1 MSMAHLYRALRM
13 CAMQRNRGGLASAA
27 DPACSSRG
35 FVAPNVLR
43 NGVFMKNIIQN
54 NRLIGAGLVLAVVA
68 TAAGAT
74 FLNGRIGAA
83 QAETVAA
90 APAALPVSVSVVT
103 PRETVPWD
111 EFSGRLE
118 AVERVEVRSRVAGAI
133 QEIHFREGALVKQ
146 GDLLILIDPSLY
158 AAEVARAEGQVAAA
172 KARLV
177 LTKSDFERGQQLTD
191 SRTIS
196 QRDFDGRVNAYSEA
210 EANLKAAEATLETA
224 KLNLGYTEVR
234 APVAGKVGKL
244 EITVGNL
251 IAAGPG
257 TPVLT
262 TLVSVNPIYAS
273 FNADEQVVTRALKT
287 LADESTPSEIGRIP
301 VQMGTGTSEGT
312 PYKGRMQLI
321 DNQVDARSGTVR
333 VRAVFDNADGR
344 LMPGQFARLL
354 MGQPKAE
361 PALLISERA
370 VGTDQNKKFVM
381 VVDKDSKAEYREVAL
396 GVSIDGMRVV
406 TSGLHPGERIV
417 VKGLQR
423 VRPGAVVAPQE
434 VAMDSVSATQAATE
448 VAQR

>member
-1 MSMAHLYRALRM
+1 
-13 CAMQRNRGGLASAA
+13 
-27 DPACSSRG
+27 
-35 FVAPNVLR
+35 
-43 NGVFMKNIIQN
+43 MKNIIQN
-54 NRLIGAGLVLAVVA
+54 RRLAGAAVALAVLAM
-68 TAAGAT
+68 AGGVS
-74 FLNGRIGAA
+74 FLNGRSGSA
-83 QAETVAA
+83 QAETAA
-90 APAALPVSVSVVT
+90 ATPAALPVSVSVVV

-118 AVERVEVRSRVAGAI
+118 AVERVEIRSRVAGVI

-158 AAEVARAEGQVAAA
+158 AADVARAEGQVAAA

-177 LTKSDFERGQQLTD
+177 LTKSDFERGQQLSD

-210 EANLKAAEATLETA
+210 EANLKAAEATLQTA
-224 KLNLGYTEVR
+224 RLNLGYTEVR
-234 APVAGKVGKL
+234 APVAGRVGKL

-262 TLVSVNPIYAS
+262 TLVSINPIYAS

-312 PYKGRMQLI
+312 PYRGHMQLI

-434 VAMDSVSATQAATE
+434 VAMDSVSAAQTATE

>member
-1 MSMAHLYRALRM
+1 LV
-13 CAMQRNRGGLASAA
+13 GT
-27 DPACSSRG
+27 
-35 FVAPNVLR
+35 
-43 NGVFMKNIIQN
+43 
-54 NRLIGAGLVLAVVA
+54 GLVLAA
-68 TAAGAT
+68 LAIAGGTT
-74 FLNGRIGAA
+74 FLSGRSESARA
-83 QAETVAA
+83 QTAA
-90 APAALPVSVSVVT
+90 APAALPVSVSVVA
-103 PRETVPWD
+103 PRQTVPWD

-118 AVERVEVRSRVAGAI
+118 AVERVEIRSRVAGAI
-133 QEIHFREGALVKQ
+133 QQIHFTEGALVKQ

-172 KARLV
+172 KARQI

-196 QRDFDGRVNAYSEA
+196 QRDFDGRVNAYREA
-210 EANLKAAEATLETA
+210 EANLKAAEATLQTA
-224 KLNLGYTEVR
+224 QLNLGYTEIR
-234 APVAGKVGKL
+234 APVAGRVGKI
-244 EITVGNL
+244 EITTGNL

-262 TLVSVNPIYAS
+262 TLVSINPIYAS
-273 FNADEQVVTRALKT
+273 FNADEQVVTRALRT
-287 LADESTPSEIGRIP
+287 LADQSTPSEIGRIP
-301 VQMGTGTSEGT
+301 VQMGTGTSDGT
-312 PYKGRMQLI
+312 PYKGQMQLI

-361 PALLISERA
+361 PVLLISERA
-370 VGTDQNKKFVM
+370 VGTDQNKKYVM

-396 GVSIDGMRVV
+396 GASIDGMRVV
-406 TSGLHPGERIV
+406 NGGLQAGERIV

-423 VRPGAVVAPQE
+423 VRPGALVAPEVVAMGF
-434 VAMDSVSATQAATE
+434 ANSATE

>member
-1 MSMAHLYRALRM
+1 MSCRT
-13 CAMQRNRGGLASAA
+13 
-27 DPACSSRG
+27 
-35 FVAPNVLR
+35 
-43 NGVFMKNIIQN
+43 GVSMKNIIKTK
-54 NRLIGAGLVLAVVA
+54 RLVGTGLVLPALA
-68 TAAGAT
+68 IAAGTT
-74 FLNGRIGAA
+74 FLSGGGGSRRTAPA
-83 QAETVAA
+83 PA
-90 APAALPVSVSVVT
+90 APAALPVSVCVVA
-103 PRETVPWD
+103 PRQTVPWD
-111 EFSGRLE
+111 EFAGRLE
-118 AVERVEVRSRVAGAI
+118 AVERVEIRSRVAGAI
-133 QEIHFREGALVKQ
+133 QEIHFTEGALVKQ

-158 AAEVARAEGQVAAA
+158 AADVARAEGQVAAA
-172 KARLV
+172 KARLI

-196 QRDFDGRVNAYSEA
+196 QRDFDGRVNAYREA
-210 EANLKAAEATLETA
+210 EANLTAAEAALQTA
-224 KLNLGYTEVR
+224 KLNLGYTEIR
-234 APVAGKVGKL
+234 APVSGRVGKL

-287 LADESTPSEIGRIP
+287 LADEKTPSEIGRIP
-301 VQMGTGTSEGT
+301 VQMGTGTSDGT
-312 PYKGRMQLI
+312 PYKGQMQLI

-333 VRAVFDNADGR
+333 VRPGCDNANGR

-381 VVDKDSKAEYREVAL
+381 VVNKDNKAEYREVAL

-406 TSGLHPGERIV
+406 TGGLHAGERIV
-417 VKGLQR
+417 VNRLLS
-423 VRPGAVVAPQE
+423 VRPGAVIAPQE
-434 VAMDSVSATQAATE
+434 IAMDSVSADQTANKL
-448 VAQR
+448 AQR

>member
-1 MSMAHLYRALRM
+1 
-13 CAMQRNRGGLASAA
+13 
-27 DPACSSRG
+27 
-35 FVAPNVLR
+35 
-43 NGVFMKNIIQN
+43 MKNIIKN
-54 NRLIGAGLVLAVVA
+54 KRLIGVWLILAVLA
-68 TAAGAT
+68 TAGGAT
-74 FLNGRIGAA
+74 FLNGRSGSA
-83 QAETVAA
+83 QAES
-90 APAALPVSVSVVT
+90 APTAAALPVSVAVVT
-103 PRETVPWD
+103 PRATVPWD

-118 AVERVEVRSRVAGAI
+118 AVERVEIRSRVAGAI

-158 AAEVARAEGQVAAA
+158 AADVARAEGQVAAA
-172 KARLV
+172 TARLV

-196 QRDFDGRVNAYSEA
+196 QRDFDGRVNAYREA
-210 EANLKAAEATLETA
+210 EANLKAAEAALQTA
-224 KLNLGYTEVR
+224 QLNLGYTEVR
-234 APVAGKVGKL
+234 APVAGRVGKI

-301 VQMGTGTSEGT
+301 VQMGTGRSDGT
-312 PYKGRMQLI
+312 PHKGHMQLI
-321 DNQVDARSGTVR
+321 DNQVDTRSGTVR

-381 VVDKDSKAEYREVAL
+381 VVNKDSKAEYREVVL

-406 TSGLHPGERIV
+406 TGGLHAGERIV

-434 VAMDSVSATQAATE
+434 VAMDSISAVQTTTD

>member
-1 MSMAHLYRALRM
+1 
-13 CAMQRNRGGLASAA
+13 
-27 DPACSSRG
+27 
-35 FVAPNVLR
+35 
-43 NGVFMKNIIQN
+43 MKNIIQN
-54 NRLIGAGLVLAVVA
+54 KRLIGAGLVLAVVA
-68 TAAGAT
+68 TAGGAT

-90 APAALPVSVSVVT
+90 APVALPVSVSVVT

-210 EANLKAAEATLETA
+210 DANLKAAEATLQTA

-234 APVAGKVGKL
+234 APVAGRVGKL

-273 FNADEQVVTRALKT
+273 FNADEQVVTRALRT
-287 LADESTPSEIGRIP
+287 LADQSTPSEIDRVP
-301 VQMGTGTSEGT
+301 VQMGTGMSDGT
-312 PYKGRMQLI
+312 PYKGHMQLI

-361 PALLISERA
+361 PTLLISERA

-406 TSGLHPGERIV
+406 TGGLHAGERIV

-434 VAMDSVSATQAATE
+434 IAMDSVSADQTANKL
-448 VAQR
+448 AQR

>member
-1 MSMAHLYRALRM
+1 
-13 CAMQRNRGGLASAA
+13 
-27 DPACSSRG
+27 
-35 FVAPNVLR
+35 
-43 NGVFMKNIIQN
+43 MKNIIQN
-54 NRLIGAGLVLAVVA
+54 RRLAGAGVALAVLAMVGGVS
-68 TAAGAT
+68 
-74 FLNGRIGAA
+74 FLSDRSGSA
-83 QAETVAA
+83 QAETAA
-90 APAALPVSVSVVT
+90 ATPAALPVSVSVVV

-118 AVERVEVRSRVAGAI
+118 AVERVEIRSRVAGAI

-158 AAEVARAEGQVAAA
+158 AADVARAEGQVAAA

-177 LTKSDFERGQQLTD
+177 LTKSDFERGQQLSD

-210 EANLKAAEATLETA
+210 EANLKAAEATLQTA
-224 KLNLGYTEVR
+224 RLNLGYTEVR
-234 APVAGKVGKL
+234 APVAGRVGKL

-262 TLVSVNPIYAS
+262 TLVSINPIYAS

-312 PYKGRMQLI
+312 PYKGHMQLI

-423 VRPGAVVAPQE
+423 VRPGAVVAPQD
-434 VAMDSVSATQAATE
+434 VAMDSVSATQTATE